1 MVSTSVQNH
10 HIYIVN
16 GVWTHIS
23 DSFEGA
29 LSFVTKCFFWSH
41 LMPTRRCSSSSV
53 RSVRN
58 VLLSWLSGFHIHD
71 NHVP

>member
-23 DSFEGA
+23 DSFEGG
-29 LSFVTKCFFWSH
+29 FEFCNKMF
-41 LMPTRRCSSSSV
+41 
-53 RSVRN
+53 
-58 VLLSWLSGFHIHD
+58 LLVAFDAH
-71 NHVP
+71 